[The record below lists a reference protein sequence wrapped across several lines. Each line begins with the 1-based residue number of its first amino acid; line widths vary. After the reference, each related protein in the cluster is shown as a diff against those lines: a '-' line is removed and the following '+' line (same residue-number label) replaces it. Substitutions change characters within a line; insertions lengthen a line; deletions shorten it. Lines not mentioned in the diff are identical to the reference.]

1 MALFVVASWIGAVI
15 GLFLVTKPFGPQATA
30 ASLLLASVISWSI
43 AEVVGIR
50 KGLVWPTS
58 ALAITGSLSL
68 GFAVSLAI
76 PETASAPPA
85 TAIAIISGTA
95 ALSMAAHFMRFRLP
109 GLVSPIMTF
118 SIVALFLLLYGVDQ
132 NGLSRVEGFS
142 PRGILAALMGSPAW
156 MAVFGVLGTM
166 AVAGARWLDLNANVL
181 GVASARPLHI
191 VGAGVLTLVVGRVFA
206 TFPHPVDL
214 GALVFVAVIAFP
226 WSLRINRVAVLV
238 AIHFAIAKPML
249 LALIAPLD
257 ATMSLTQWSVILCL
271 VLITDLVLWPF
282 LHHISL
288 RRGWTLG
295 PGGRIP
301 QPRKGWLWRYW
312 PYA

>member
-1 MALFVVASWIGAVI
+1 MVI
-15 GLFLVTKPFGPQATA
+15 GLFLVTKPIGPQATA
-30 ASLLLASVISWSI
+30 ASLGLATLISWAI
-43 AEVVGIR
+43 AEVAGTR
-50 KGLVWPTS
+50 RGLVWPTS
-58 ALAITGSLSL
+58 ALAVTGSLSL
-68 GFAVSLAI
+68 GFAVSMAI
-76 PETASAPPA
+76 PETRSAPPA

-95 ALSMAAHFMRFRLP
+95 ALSMTAHFIRFRLP

-132 NGLSRVEGFS
+132 TSLSRVEGFS
-142 PRGILAALMGSPAW
+142 PRGILAALMGSPGW
-156 MAVFGVLGTM
+156 MAFFGALG
-166 AVAGARWLDLNANVL
+166 AAGIVGARWLDLNAKVL

-191 VGAGVLTLVVGRVFA
+191 VGAGVLALVVGRLFA
-206 TFPHPVDL
+206 PFPYPVDL
-214 GALVFVAVIAFP
+214 VALTFVALVGFA

-238 AIHFAIAKPML
+238 AIHFAIAKPLML
-249 LALIAPLD
+249 AAVTPLGM
-257 ATMSLTQWSVILCL
+257 TMSLTQWSAILCAVL
-271 VLITDLVLWPF
+271 VADLVLWPF